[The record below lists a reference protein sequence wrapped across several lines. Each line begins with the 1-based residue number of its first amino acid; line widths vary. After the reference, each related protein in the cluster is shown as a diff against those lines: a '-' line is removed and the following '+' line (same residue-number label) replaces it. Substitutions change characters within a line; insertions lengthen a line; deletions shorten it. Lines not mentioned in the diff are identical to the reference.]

1 MRYITYWGGRNHIV
15 FLGDSRIRQLYYAF
29 IEQTSVKQLS
39 DTVQQSKA
47 HQNLE
52 YRDKELKLHTEFHWC
67 PFVNETMA
75 QTYREWLSSDAVLQP
90 KIIITGSASWMIKR
104 SGGSEL
110 ELDSFRSN
118 LTRLLP
124 LINKISQNSEV
135 LWILQSPVVEDRMI
149 GPRKNITNDLIDLYN
164 KAAINILRNAESDNV
179 RIWSSSRLVSQGE
192 NMYSEPEG
200 DGLHLT
206 PKALDISVQM
216 FLNMYCNVEMRY
228 NDGSCCSNPEPVSSI
243 QIISYT
249 FLGMFVIIGA
259 TLYGYSK
266 LFDHRRKFRPLV
278 DQEDFS
284 LTRERA
290 LYFRQPEQTYTDL
303 ADCLCRFGIIMGY
316 FFLCDRTNFFMR
328 ENKYYTFS
336 NFLLPIAYL
345 FAHGLFFTEATHH
358 TQSLNRE
365 QSDEWK
371 GWMQIVLLT
380 YHMSGASNVISI
392 YMIARLLVS
401 AYLFMSGFGHFSYFW
416 KTGDFSLHRFWTV
429 RSGFFMGIVFCQKS
443 FINRLIFFNFII
455 HRSYFVLIYSWFRC
469 AFA

>member
-29 IEQTSVKQLS
+29 IEQTSIKPLPELVKQ
-39 DTVQQSKA
+39 QKA

-52 YRDKELKLHTEFHWC
+52 YRDQELKLHTEFRWC
-67 PFVNETMA
+67 PFVNETMSEA
-75 QTYREWLSSDAVLQP
+75 YRQWISSDPNLQP
-90 KIIITGSASWMIKR
+90 KIIITGSASWMIKQ
-104 SGGSEL
+104 SGNSEL
-110 ELDSFRSN
+110 ALDSFRKN

-135 LWILQSPVVEDRMI
+135 LWILQSPVVEERMV

-164 KAAINILRNAESDNV
+164 KAAMYILRNAESDNV
-179 RIWSSSRLVSQGE
+179 RVWSSSRLVSQGE
-192 NMYSEPEG
+192 LMYSEPAG

-206 PKALDISVQM
+206 EKVLNISVQM

-228 NDGSCCSNPEPVSSI
+228 NDGSCCSNPEPVSTI

-249 FLGMFVIIGA
+249 FLGMFIVIGS
-259 TLYGYSK
+259 TMYGYRQ
-266 LFDHRRKFRPLV
+266 LFDHRPRFRLLIDQDDLV
-278 DQEDFS
+278 S
-284 LTRERA
+284 SRERT
-290 LYFRQPEQTYTDL
+290 LYLQQSEQSYSVL
-303 ADCLCRFGIIMGY
+303 ANCLCRFGVIMGY

-345 FAHGLFFTEATHH
+345 FAHGLFFTEESKH
-358 TQSLNRE
+358 TQILNRS

-380 YHMSGASNVISI
+380 YHMIGASYVLPI

-401 AYLFMSGFGHFSYFW
+401 AYLFLSGFGHFSYFW
-416 KTGDFSLHRFWTV
+416 KTGDFSLHRFCTV
-429 RSGFFMGIVFCQKS
+429 SI
-443 FINRLIFFNFII
+443 
-455 HRSYFVLIYSWFRC
+455 
-469 AFA
+469 